1 MNLAGMLQLV
11 APSTAES
18 GYATY
23 FTRLESDWITSPH
36 SLDMVRGGMTAI
48 LKNVIGPSEGIAAG
62 IAFRAARAGDI
73 APFRELMQLLSTKKL
88 PTDLCAASLRTGTAL
103 WEQSR
108 RWEWTSAVHA
118 QLDPLTLPAVHH
130 AAAFGALVSETTANE
145 IRAVATYLYRAAQLL
160 IRDAATGLQLDDTN
174 VQHLLCDCQEQIT
187 VLAQRFT
194 GCTPAD
200 IATIA
205 PN

>member
-1 MNLAGMLQLV
+1 MNLAGLLQLV
-11 APSTAES
+11 APSAGES

-23 FTRLESDWITSPH
+23 FTRLESDWINSPH
-36 SLDMVRGGMTAI
+36 PLDMVRTGLTSV
-48 LKNVIGPSEGIAAG
+48 LKDVIGPSEGIAAG

-73 APFRELMQLLSTKKL
+73 APFRELMQLLSMEKL

-103 WEQSR
+103 WERSR
-108 RWEWTSAVHA
+108 RWEWTSAVHE

-145 IRAVATYLYRAAQLL
+145 IRAVTTYLYRAAQLL
-160 IRDAATGLQLDDTN
+160 IRDAATSLRLDDAS
-174 VQHLLCDCQEQIT
+174 VQHVLCDCQEQIT
-187 VLAQRFT
+187 AMAPRFT
-194 GCTPAD
+194 GCRPAD